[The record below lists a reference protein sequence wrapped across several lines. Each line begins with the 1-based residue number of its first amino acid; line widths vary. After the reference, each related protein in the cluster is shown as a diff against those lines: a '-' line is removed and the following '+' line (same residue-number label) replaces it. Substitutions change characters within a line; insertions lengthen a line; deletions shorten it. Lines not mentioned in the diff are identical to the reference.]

1 MTTEQKLDK
10 ILDNQILH
18 GEKIAV
24 INKQLESLVEHDKR
38 IVDLEKNQNR
48 AVGALVIIGSLF
60 TAFIT
65 WVFKKFE

>member
-10 ILDNQILH
+10 ILDNQIVH

-24 INKQLESLVEHDKR
+24 INKQLEALVEHDKR